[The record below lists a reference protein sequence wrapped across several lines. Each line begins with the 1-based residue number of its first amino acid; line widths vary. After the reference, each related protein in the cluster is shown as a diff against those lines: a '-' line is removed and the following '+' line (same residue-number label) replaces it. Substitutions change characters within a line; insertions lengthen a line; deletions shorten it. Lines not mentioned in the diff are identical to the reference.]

1 MTGQFDRIA
10 DGEMVE
16 SRSRFEAAPSADGPG
31 GYPEAA
37 GPDLATQH
45 TFNEAGE
52 RPILQLNDGWRIA
65 HDGALQWVLQ
75 RSSVNRRTSA
85 RRWQGRHFHVER
97 DPLLRS
103 IRELCGDVDLSAAE
117 GIKGWPPR
125 YRADLFGHPVVTTLL
140 P

>member
-31 GYPEAA
+31 AA

-45 TFNEAGE
+45 TFNEAGG

-75 RSSVNRRTSA
+75 RSSVNRSTSA
-85 RRWQGRHFHVER
+85 RRWQGRRFHVER

-103 IRELCGDVDLSAAE
+103 VSELCGSVDQSAVDT
-117 GIKGWPPR
+117 IKLWPPR
-125 YRADLFGHPVVTTLL
+125 YRAD
-140 P
+140 